1 MATKT
6 YVLLPHTN
14 SAAPIYRRVNKDQRV
29 RLEKRPYDHA
39 FLQIT
44 YQESEDQVKEG
55 ESPKSRTI
63 RLKHGSDTIFQDEQ
77 IKNGLPANTPYTT
90 QEKDSVM
97 FRNGVLVTRLNIV
110 QKFLD
115 NHPQNKKFR
124 GYCDAIKQPLFEEYD
139 KASTL
144 KAGNEDFRKRAKVA
158 AKIMALEESGDLKA
172 GQDLMIRLNGS
183 FFKVPDLMEEVI
195 AGLIAFLDNAEEPE
209 LDKFLSDSVSKDEE
223 ITILIGRAV
232 NSGVLSFDEKLNQVS
247 LKKNNAWVDV
257 KLISSEHSPAER
269 KRYFAEFLSSPDGQL
284 LYEDLKKTTEGG
296 TAKAKSKKETVNA

>member
-14 SAAPIYRRVNKDQRV
+14 SAAPIYRRVNKDQRI
-29 RLEKRPYDHA
+29 RLEKRPIDHA

-44 YQESEDQVKEG
+44 FTESDKDLPSGQY
-55 ESPKSRTI
+55 PKNRTL
-63 RLKHGSDTIFQDEQ
+63 RLKMNSNSIFQDEQ
-77 IKNGLPANTPYTT
+77 IKEGIPANTPFTSA
-90 QEKDSVM
+90 EKTAVE
-97 FRNGVLVTRLNIV
+97 FRNGVLVTRYDIV

-115 NHPQNKKFR
+115 NHPQNKKFS
-124 GYCDAIKQPLFEEYD
+124 GLCDAIKQPLFEEYD

-232 NSGVLSFDEKLNQVS
+232 NSGVLSFDEKPNQVS

-296 TAKAKSKKETVNA
+296 ATKTKSKKETVTA